1 MKKNLQP
8 LKCNAL
14 SRVSKTLIKLLCSAL
29 DIHFKKD
36 EVTMEKIQI
45 EAQADSALEI
55 VGNDAG
61 LDESELFYIKY
72 DQAEL
77 IDT

>member
-1 MKKNLQP
+1 
-8 LKCNAL
+8 
-14 SRVSKTLIKLLCSAL
+14 
-29 DIHFKKD
+29 
-36 EVTMEKIQI
+36 MEKIQI